1 METETSRAGTGPAG
15 TIALIRDFNRFYT
28 RQVGVLNRRYL
39 SSPLTLT
46 ESRLLYELAQ
56 RATCTATEIAGEL
69 SLDLGYLSRLLS
81 KLERQNLVKRG
92 RSRQDARRQPLGLTE
107 AGRLLLE
114 KLDRASS
121 EAVATLIEG
130 LSPARVDE
138 LLCAM
143 RTVRRL
149 LGPATAQTEYLLRP
163 LRVGDIGWIAHRQGV
178 LYASEYGWD
187 ATYEA
192 LVAGILAHFV
202 QRFDPDAEN
211 AWVAERDGTVVGS
224 IFLVKES
231 ARVAKL
237 RLLYVEPSARGL
249 GIGGRLVREC
259 VADARKK
266 GYETLVLWT
275 NDVLASARRIYQAA
289 GFRLVRQERHHS
301 FGRDLVGQN
310 WELTL

>member
-1 METETSRAGTGPAG
+1 VAGTGPAG

-28 RQVGVLNRRYL
+28 RQVGVLNRRFL

-46 ESRLLYELAQ
+46 EGRVLYELAQ

-81 KLERQNLVKRG
+81 KLQRQNLVKHG
-92 RSRQDARRQPLGLTE
+92 HSRHDARRQPLSLTE
-107 AGRLLLE
+107 EGRLLFE

-130 LSPARVDE
+130 LSPARVDG

-149 LGPATAQTEYLLRP
+149 LSPATAQAGYLLRP
-163 LRVGDIGWIAHRQGV
+163 LRVGDIGWIVHRQGGCMRTNT
-178 LYASEYGWD
+178 AGTRPTRRWWPGSSPTSSNTSIRTPRMRGWR
-187 ATYEA
+187 E
-192 LVAGILAHFV
+192 
-202 QRFDPDAEN
+202 
-211 AWVAERDGTVVGS
+211 GTVVGS

-231 ARVAKL
+231 SRVAKL
-237 RLLYVEPSARGL
+237 RLLYVEPTARGL

-259 VADARKK
+259 GADARKK
-266 GYETLVLWT
+266 GYETLTLWT
-275 NDVLASARRIYQAA
+275 NDVLTSARRIYQAA

-310 WELTL
+310 WELAL

>member
-1 METETSRAGTGPAG
+1 MAETAPAG

-28 RQVGVLNRRYL
+28 RQVGVLNQRL
-39 SSPLTLT
+39 LNSPLTLT
-46 ESRLLYELAQ
+46 EGRVLYELAQ
-56 RATCTATEIAGEL
+56 RTSCTATEIASEL

-81 KLERQNLVKRG
+81 KLERQHLVKRG
-92 RSRQDARRQPLGLTE
+92 RAKHDARRQPLSLTE
-107 AGRLLLE
+107 EGRFLFE
-114 KLDRASS
+114 KLNRASS
-121 EAVATLIEG
+121 EAVVTLIEK

-149 LGPATAQTEYLLRP
+149 LSPATAQAGYLLRP
-163 LRVGDIGWIAHRQGV
+163 LRVGDIGWIVHRQGV
-178 LYASEYGWD
+178 LYAEEYGWD

-192 LVAGILAHFV
+192 LVAEILSHFV
-202 QRFDPDAEN
+202 KHFDPGAEN
-211 AWVAERDGTVVGS
+211 AWVAERDGAVVGS

-237 RLLYVEPSARGL
+237 RLLYVEPTARGL

-266 GYETLVLWT
+266 GYETLALWT
-275 NDVLASARRIYQAA
+275 NGVLASARRIYQAA
-289 GFRLVRQERHHS
+289 GFRLLREERHHS